1 MKVRL
6 PSPLDSYTGGRRT
19 VDLRGEDLGAVMD
32 ALDARFPGVK
42 FRIVDERGRLRRHI
56 NLFVNTELVTDL
68 ARRLSPSDEIMIVAA
83 LSGG

>member
-1 MKVRL
+1 
-6 PSPLDSYTGGRRT
+6 